1 MTADGARLPVDS
13 YDLKNSQILSVSLD
27 IIELNVISKLFMIPR
42 KSREEIR
49 FTLILQCDE
58 DNAAVV
64 DDDNNDNN
72 TILIMITMI

>member
-42 KSREEIR
+42 KSREKIR

-58 DNAAVV
+58 DNAAA
-64 DDDNNDNN
+64 DDDDSNNN
-72 TILIMITMI
+72 TILIMITII